1 MRETDRPGAA
11 YAEHPIWVG
20 LSHYSIGPDDAALSF
35 ADRLARENGWSGAEA
50 ERVVGEYKRFCFLA
64 ATVDHEV
71 TPSDAVDQAWHL
83 HLTYTRDYW
92 ECFCPEILGRPLHH
106 GPTAGGMAERHRY
119 FAQYAETLKSYE
131 RVFGETAPADLWPD
145 AARRLIEDPKA
156 RRIHPRDGVVLSRR
170 VGRILFWLAIAVAL
184 AHIIF
189 WRS

>member
-1 MRETDRPGAA
+1 MHETDRPGS
-11 YAEHPIWVG
+11 YAEHPIWVA
-20 LSHYSIGPDDAALSF
+20 LSRYSIGPEDTALTF
-35 ADRLARENGWSGAEA
+35 ADRLARENGWSSAEA
-50 ERVVGEYKRFCFLA
+50 ERVIDEYKRFCFLA

-83 HLTYTRDYW
+83 HLIYTRDYW
-92 ECFCPEILGRPLHH
+92 QRFCPEVLVRPLHH
-106 GPTAGGMAERHRY
+106 GPTAGGPAEQHRY

-131 RVFGETAPADLWPD
+131 RVFGKAAPTDLWPD

-156 RRIHPRDGVVLSRR
+156 RRVHPRDGIVISHRL
-170 VGRILFWLAIAVAL
+170 GTILMWLAILVVL